1 MFLEYLLLLLRHCFC
16 LLHVLEMGQGFMH
29 EDHKGGVGTPAYTNT
44 LVYPQAEE
52 KHEEQHS

>member
-1 MFLEYLLLLLRHCFC
+1 MFLEYLLLLLR
-16 LLHVLEMGQGFMH
+16 QGFMH